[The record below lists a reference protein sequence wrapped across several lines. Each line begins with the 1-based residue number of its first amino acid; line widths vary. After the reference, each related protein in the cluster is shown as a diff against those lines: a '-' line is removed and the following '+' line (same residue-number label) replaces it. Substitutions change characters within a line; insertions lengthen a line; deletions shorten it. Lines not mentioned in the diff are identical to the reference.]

1 MGTHPIFESD
11 FDCLTEFEIER
22 RKKMATAGPWVG
34 EWRPHR
40 PRGPISA
47 AFKSPGPKYALP
59 AALGQAQ
66 SHDKRKIIAPSYSF
80 GLKHKSFTNNHSPG
94 PKFMVH
100 SSLTRNGVEGAPKY
114 SIYSRAKS
122 ATQFNTPGP
131 GAYRNENVTA
141 SWKAAPKYSLSARS
155 KSGSSTKSPGPAAY
169 MLPKASVAKPGTP
182 AYTMRPKPH
191 TGSFMEDLAKAP
203 GPGTYKV
210 TDASAYKN
218 KSPQYSLT
226 ARNELP
232 GDGTRKPGP
241 GAYRPEQVYVN
252 KKILPKYSFGI
263 KHSEYAGAFIGAEP
277 KE

>member
-1 MGTHPIFESD
+1 
-11 FDCLTEFEIER
+11 
-22 RKKMATAGPWVG
+22 MATAGPWVG

-66 SHDKRKIIAPSYSF
+66 THDKRKIIAPSYSF
-80 GLKHKSFTNNHSPG
+80 GLKHKNFSNNHSPG

-114 SIYSRAKS
+114 SMYSRAKS

-169 MLPKASVAKPGTP
+169 MLPRASVAKPGTP